1 MNRSKIQERFA
12 CQGVAGGEVVIAPVF
27 DHPDRGS
34 VECPAAPV
42 LGAALTRRGLR
53 VRYAPLT
60 ARPETRQGG
69 RRDIFPD
76 ILAGTDPEPR
86 SGTRRDGPRYAPVTG
101 RADDTFP
108 GGHLFAVSCIDRHGR
123 ATGLAAAAHPDDRAA
138 VEAAGQEIR
147 RWGDVMRSRRVLLAG
162 TRPVCPGAR
171 GALETALGV
180 TRGGGGPVFAYGP
193 VTDVP
198 HHAGELA
205 RAGVGT
211 VTGLDTLPEH
221 AVVVLPAHGVPRAL
235 RAEAAARGLAVV
247 DATCPLVSAAHAEVA
262 RFTERGDLTV
272 VIGRPGDAVVPG
284 ILGQAPE
291 TTVLVETAADVARL
305 RPADPMAVSYLIQPG
320 IPVERARPVVAALR
334 ARFPGLRG
342 PDPDDFCYHA
352 SDRATAVAA
361 VAAAGD
367 LLLVAA
373 GPDCPDARHVIG
385 LAGDSG
391 VLSRVVTGVAD
402 LCPNLLREAGTV
414 ALTGAR
420 SAPPGLVDEILTVL
434 SGLGPL
440 NVVDRRVTSEVV
452 TSEVVTGEVVTGG
465 ERERETV

>member
-1 MNRSKIQERFA
+1 MNRSKIRERFA
-12 CQGVAGGEVVIAPVF
+12 CQGVAGGEVVVASAF
-27 DHPDRGS
+27 HHPGRGS
-34 VECPAAPV
+34 VGCPAAPV

-60 ARPETRQGG
+60 AHPESRPAVHVP
-69 RRDIFPD
+69 PD
-76 ILAGTDPEPR
+76 IRLEPR
-86 SGTRRDGPRYAPVTG
+86 SDTRRDDRWYAPVTG
-101 RADDTFP
+101 RADGAFP
-108 GGHLFAVSCIDRHGR
+108 DDGHLFAVSWLDRHGR

-138 VEAAGQEIR
+138 VEAAGQEVW
-147 RWGDVMRSRRVLLAG
+147 RWSDVMRSRRVLLAG
-162 TRPVCPGAR
+162 TRPVCPGAL

-180 TRGGGGPVFAYGP
+180 TRGGAGGGPVFAYGP
-193 VTDVP
+193 VTDAP
-198 HHAGELA
+198 HHAEELA
-205 RAGVGT
+205 RAGIGT

-221 AVVVLPAHGVPRAL
+221 AAVVFPAHGVPPVL

-320 IPVERARPVVAALR
+320 IPVERALPVVAALR

-352 SDRATAVAA
+352 SDRATSVAS

-373 GPDCPDARHVIG
+373 GPGCPDARHVIG

-391 VLSRVVTGVAD
+391 VLSRVVTGVSD
-402 LCPNLLREAGTV
+402 LCPSLLREAGTV

-452 TSEVVTGEVVTGG
+452 TGEVVTGRERVVTG
-465 ERERETV
+465 RERERV